1 MHSIGRDTSSTCD
14 RTKVVISI
22 PLLQASMKGWSL
34 TVLPA
39 SVVGACPNDDNI
51 VVILWL
57 ACHDPF
63 EDNAEA
69 AADLWEYSG
78 AHLAASFV
86 QPLVHY
92 LGHANADV
100 RSAAATALAAG
111 LQVCLHILTVLH
123 VAITARYAALLSS
136 SSCQH
141 M

>member
-1 MHSIGRDTSSTCD
+1 MNLVLTS
-14 RTKVVISI
+14 V
-22 PLLQASMKGWSL
+22 LLCQASMTGGTSILSTSSL
-34 TVLPA
+34 TVLAA
-39 SVVGACPNDDNI
+39 SVAGACPNDDNV

-86 QPLVHY
+86 QPLIHY

-111 LQVCLHILTVLH
+111 LEVRSVCLV
-123 VAITARYAALLSS
+123 SS
-136 SSCQH
+136 FY
-141 M
+141 

>member
-1 MHSIGRDTSSTCD
+1 MLT
-14 RTKVVISI
+14 IS
-22 PLLQASMKGWSL
+22 SL
-34 TVLPA
+34 TVCPGFTA
-39 SVVGACPNDDNI
+39 GACPNDDNI

-86 QPLVHY
+86 QPLIHY

-111 LQVCLHILTVLH
+111 LEVCSVCLG
-123 VAITARYAALLSS
+123 SS
-136 SSCQH
+136 FH
-141 M
+141 

>member
-1 MHSIGRDTSSTCD
+1 MHDRLHKHAVNILTDSTSWFVAGT
-14 RTKVVISI
+14 
-22 PLLQASMKGWSL
+22 
-34 TVLPA
+34 
-39 SVVGACPNDDNI
+39 CPNDDNI

-78 AHLAASFV
+78 AQLAASFV

-111 LQVCLHILTVLH
+111 FEVCLPILTVLR
-123 VAITARYAALLSS
+123 VDVTALYAALLSS
-136 SSCQH
+136 F
-141 M
+141 